1 MKKTYMKPEAMA
13 IKIATSAIIC
23 LSKVE
28 MSTESQG
35 NSSALGRES
44 NFWEEEY

>member
-28 MSTESQG
+28 MSGQSQENG
-35 NSSALGRES
+35 SALGRE
-44 NFWEEEY
+44 FDFEEDEY